1 MRPME
6 GLIRGAEIGFGFI
19 SSDVGER
26 EGEFPGAVWIFLHR
40 NVVPVAIEGREVF
53 FGMADD
59 FFETNFSS
67 VQVGA

>member
-1 MRPME
+1 ME
-6 GLIRGAEIGFGFI
+6 LLIRGAEIGFGFI

-26 EGEFPGAVWIFLHR
+26 EGEFPGAVWIFLHG
-40 NVVPVAIEGREVF
+40 NIVPVAVERREIF

-59 FFETNFSS
+59 FFKANFSS